1 VEINNMNFLV
11 LMIIGGNQ
19 EQLKLYI
26 PAPVILKFLTICYFS
41 TNLKLFLKKGSMI
54 SNEFGSK

>member
-1 VEINNMNFLV
+1 MNFLV

-26 PAPVILKFLTICYFS
+26 AAPVILKFLMIRYFP
-41 TNLKLFLKKGSMI
+41 TNLKLF
-54 SNEFGSK
+54 